1 MYLLRSG
8 PAQPSTAKIPQPP
21 APKPSVNEVR
31 QRDTLN
37 AAGPLIASNDL
48 DGARKKLLEAAA
60 LSGPLTP
67 EIQRRISSIDE
78 SSKDPNLRQLR
89 RREEV
94 LWQQALKRVA
104 DGQFIEARKQLGQ
117 IVALRAGGVHR
128 DDAQTYLDKVIPQRI
143 QQNDLSAQAHLDMSQ
158 GEFQSARFVAE
169 QVKRS
174 GGDPTPLLT
183 EIDQTERIRLAKLED
198 QFNQL
203 KERDDDTA
211 VQKLKNLQQKFQVL
225 SSDGGPQ
232 SNEALGYANGIAG
245 AIVDVQT
252 RMQKKNAGKP
262 VVPAETSAAM
272 ANKAAVRAVLQRY
285 VQAFDRKDAD
295 TLTKIWPT
303 IGAGYTSYK
312 SAFDGASSIRMQM
325 NIRSLDVSTDGATA
339 IVETRVSQ
347 DYTSK
352 DASETKTSK
361 HAVTFELD
369 KVEAEWLITDIQ
381 ETELPE
387 N

>member
-8 PAQPSTAKIPQPP
+8 PAQPSAGKSLQPP
-21 APKPSVNEVR
+21 APKTNLTEVR
-31 QRDTLN
+31 QREIVN

-48 DGARKKLLEAAA
+48 DGARKKLLEASA

-67 EIQRRISSIDE
+67 EIQRRISAIDE
-78 SSKDPNLRQLR
+78 SVKDPNLRQLR

-94 LWQQALKRVA
+94 LWQQALKRVT
-104 DGQFIEARKQLGQ
+104 DGQFIEARKELGQ
-117 IVALRAGGVHR
+117 ILALRAGGMHR
-128 DDAQTYLDKVIPQRI
+128 EDAQTYLDKVIPQRV
-143 QQNDLSAQAHLDMSQ
+143 QENDLSAQAHLDMSQ

-169 QVKRS
+169 QIKRS

-183 EIDQTERIRLAKLED
+183 EIDQKERSRLVQLED

-203 KERDDDTA
+203 KGRDDDTA
-211 VQKLKNLQQKFQVL
+211 VQKLKNLQQKFQAL

-232 SNEALGYANGIAG
+232 SSEALSYANGIAG
-245 AIVDVQT
+245 AVVDVQT
-252 RMQKKNAGKP
+252 RMQKKNAGKS
-262 VVPAETSAAM
+262 VVPAGTSSAT

-285 VQAFDRKDAD
+285 VQAFERKDAD

-312 SAFDGASSIRMQM
+312 AAFDGASSIRMQM

-369 KVEAEWLITDIQ
+369 KVEGEWLITDIQ

>member
-1 MYLLRSG
+1 
-8 PAQPSTAKIPQPP
+8 
-21 APKPSVNEVR
+21 
-31 QRDTLN
+31 
-37 AAGPLIASNDL
+37 
-48 DGARKKLLEAAA
+48 
-60 LSGPLTP
+60 
-67 EIQRRISSIDE
+67 
-78 SSKDPNLRQLR
+78 
-89 RREEV
+89 
-94 LWQQALKRVA
+94 
-104 DGQFIEARKQLGQ
+104 
-117 IVALRAGGVHR
+117 
-128 DDAQTYLDKVIPQRI
+128 
-143 QQNDLSAQAHLDMSQ
+143 MSQ

-169 QVKRS
+169 QIKQS

-183 EIDQTERIRLAKLED
+183 EIDQKERSRLVQLED

-203 KERDDDTA
+203 KARDDDTA
-211 VQKLKNLQQKFQVL
+211 VQKLKNLQQKFQAL

-232 SNEALGYANGIAG
+232 SSEALGYANGIAG

-252 RMQKKNAGKP
+252 RMQQKNAGKP

-285 VQAFDRKDAD
+285 VQAFERKDAD

-303 IGAGYTSYK
+303 IGEDYTSYK

-325 NIRSLDVSTDGATA
+325 NIRSLNVSTDGATA
-339 IVETRVSQ
+339 IAETRVSQ

-352 DASETKTSK
+352 DASATKSTK

-369 KVEAEWLITDIQ
+369 KAEGEWLITDIQ
-381 ETELPE
+381 EMLLPE